1 MNPNP
6 TIEFPVAEWK
16 NALAGLSKV
25 ISKRTTLPVLEH
37 LRVTRTAAGAV
48 TLQATDLDVTATY
61 QAAQPNTG
69 EPCDFLVPFAPLH
82 QAVKGSKETVQLIA
96 EKKVVRLRTFVGAS
110 PMEQSFAGL
119 PVDEF
124 PPAPLV
130 TGKPVSL
137 DATFRDSFR
146 QALDCCSDDAGR
158 HVIQH
163 VCLDTRPAEGHY
175 LAATNGTHLFCANSF
190 QFDLKAPVLIPDLPF
205 LRWTKFMEDGAI
217 ELSVK
222 APTKTAGP
230 WVQLKSGPWTFI
242 AKSSDLV
249 FPNWKQVVP
258 EPKSTRTRVRFDA
271 QAIETLLAG
280 VPRLP
285 GGDEVNRA
293 VKLEIAGSTLTVKA
307 KAKDAPDWTCLTV
320 AGATIT
326 GKSVNISLNR
336 DYLLKALRFG
346 LTTAEIEDG
355 LSPLDFYEGGRRMI
369 VMPVRPSEAPVP
381 APSKPATP
389 ATPQNP
395 SPSET
400 PASATPSAQQEETP
414 TAATKPTMPQNLT
427 PPERGTRP
435 VAPVS
440 GDPKL
445 GAFDELI
452 AHVESVKAKLKEV
465 SNDVAE
471 TLVLLKATEREKR
484 ASNKEIE
491 SVRATLRSLQR
502 VQL

>member
-1 MNPNP
+1 MNP
-6 TIEFPVAEWK
+6 TIELPVAEWK
-16 NALAGLSKV
+16 NALTGLSKV

-48 TLQATDLDVTATY
+48 TLQATDLDVTCTY
-61 QAAQPNTG
+61 QAAQPNAG

-82 QAVKGSKETVQLIA
+82 QAVKGSKESVQLIA
-96 EKKVVRLRTFVGAS
+96 EKKGPVRLRTFVGS
-110 PMEQSFAGL
+110 NPMEQSFVSL

-124 PPAPLV
+124 PPTPVV

-137 DATFRDSFR
+137 DGTFRDSFR
-146 QALDCCSDDAGR
+146 QALDCCSDEAGR
-158 HVIQH
+158 PVIQH

-175 LAATNGTHLFCANSF
+175 LAATNGRHLFCANSF

-230 WVQLKSGPWTFI
+230 WVQLKSGPWTLL
-242 AKSSDLV
+242 ARSSDLE

-258 EPKSTRTRVRFDA
+258 APKSTRTRVRFDS
-271 QAIETLLAG
+271 QAIETMLAG

-285 GGDEVNRA
+285 GGDELNRA
-293 VKLEIAGSTLTVKA
+293 AKLEIAGSTLTVKA

-346 LTTAEIEDG
+346 LTTVEIEDD
-355 LSPLDFYEGGRRMI
+355 LSPLDFFEGGRHMI
-369 VMPVRPSEAPVP
+369 VMPVRPSEAPVS
-381 APSKPATP
+381 APPNTATP
-389 ATPQNP
+389 ASSNP

-400 PASATPSAQQEETP
+400 PASATPSAQQVETP
-414 TAATKPTMPQNLT
+414 TAATNNIMPQNLT

-435 VAPVS
+435 IAPLN
-440 GDPKL
+440 GDPKP

>member
-6 TIEFPVAEWK
+6 TIELPAAEWK
-16 NALAGLSKV
+16 NALTGLSKV

-48 TLQATDLDVTATY
+48 TLQATDLDATCTY
-61 QAAQPNTG
+61 QAAQPNIG

-82 QAVKGSKETVQLIA
+82 QAVKGSKESVQLIA
-96 EKKVVRLRTFVGAS
+96 ESKGAVRLRTFVGAS
-110 PMEQSFAGL
+110 PMEQSFATL
-119 PVDEF
+119 SVEEF

-163 VCLDTRPAEGHY
+163 VCLDTRPTEGHY

-190 QFDLKAPVLIPDLPF
+190 QFDLKAPVLIPDRPF
-205 LRWTKFMEDGAI
+205 LRWTKFMDDGAI

-222 APTKTAGP
+222 PQTKTTGP

-242 AKSSDLV
+242 ARSSDLV

-258 EPKSTRTRVRFDA
+258 EPKSGRTRIQFDA
-271 QAIETLLAG
+271 QAVETLLAG

-285 GGDEVNRA
+285 GGDELNHA

-320 AGATIT
+320 AGATLT
-326 GKSVNISLNR
+326 GKSVSISLNR

-346 LTTAEIEDG
+346 LTAVEIEDD
-355 LSPLDFYEGGRRMI
+355 LSPMDFYAGGRRMI

-381 APSKPATP
+381 APAKPASS
-389 ATPQNP
+389 NP
-395 SPSET
+395 SHQET
-400 PASATPSAQQEETP
+400 PASASPSAPPEETP
-414 TAATKPTMPQNLT
+414 TAVTKTTMPQNLT

-435 VAPVS
+435 VPPLN

-452 AHVESVKAKLKEV
+452 AHVESVKAKLKDA
-465 SNDVAE
+465 SNAVAE

-484 ASNKEIE
+484 ASNKDIE

-502 VQL
+502 VQI